1 MEAEITRVGNK
12 ITGAILIL
20 AGMIGISASNIIA
33 AIIGLLLL
41 ILGFTLLF
49 YISPEHHSSQKEQ
62 SS

>member
-20 AGMIGISASNIIA
+20 AGMTGISASIIIA

-49 YISPEHHSSQKEQ
+49 YISP
-62 SS
+62 